1 MILQRVWVWVG
12 DKAPIDTLTTSPSSQ
27 LKADADSKHCRPIF
41 TNTQDLSKK
50 LFKDAQFCPQNTEM

>member
-1 MILQRVWVWVG
+1 MWVG
-12 DKAPIDTLTTSPSSQ
+12 DKALIDTLTTSPSSQ